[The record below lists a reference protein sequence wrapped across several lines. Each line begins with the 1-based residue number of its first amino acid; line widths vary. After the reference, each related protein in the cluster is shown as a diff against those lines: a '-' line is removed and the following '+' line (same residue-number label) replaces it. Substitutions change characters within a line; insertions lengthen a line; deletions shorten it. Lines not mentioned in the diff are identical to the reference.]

1 MIKYKLGELF
11 CGPGGFAEG
20 ARKAKGFEHVWA
32 NDIDRDAC
40 ETFQKHHPKCKV
52 IKGDVFKD
60 FIKKEMKNLKK
71 IDGLIFG
78 FPCNDFSMAGKKQG
92 LKGKYGPLYKAAC
105 EVLNFFKPTFFVAE
119 NVSAIAP
126 IFLEDKKRSTKQK
139 KYYKND
145 KTEKYLNFVKI
156 VTDLA
161 SCSPYGYR
169 VYVDKFKFEE
179 YGIPQTRHRQI
190 LVGYRGDID
199 SRDNIQYEK
208 PTKSER
214 KISSKEALEIGVP
227 DTNQNPKSLK
237 KAKNQEL
244 TKHSRDV
251 LKRLMN
257 TKEGQNVW
265 QIEDE
270 FGLPNV
276 KSARMSN
283 IYKKLESNK
292 PSYTVTGSGGGGTH
306 VYHYKENRA
315 LTNRERARLQ
325 TFDDKYDFLGNKEA
339 VRKQIG
345 MAVPVLAA
353 KKIMMQVRKSLE
365 PRPVKK
371 NIHHDIMVEPKGKEL
386 NITIKEKSNNQY
398 EFDY

>member
-1 MIKYKLGELF
+1 MIKLGEIF

-20 ARKAKGFEHVWA
+20 AKKAKGFKHVWA
-32 NDIDRDAC
+32 NDIDPDAC
-40 ETFQKHHPKCKV
+40 KTFKKHHQDCEV
-52 IKGDVFKD
+52 VQGDVYED
-60 FIKKEMKNLKK
+60 FIKDRMKKLKK

-78 FPCNDFSMAGKKQG
+78 FPCNDFSMAGKKQS

-105 EVLNFFKPTFFVAE
+105 EVLNYFKPTFFVAE
-119 NVSAIAP
+119 NVSAIMSP
-126 IFLEDKKRSTKQK
+126 LVFDPKKSTNG
-139 KYYKND
+139 KYHRIKAENS
-145 KTEKYLNFVKI
+145 EKYLNFKKI
-156 VTDLA
+156 ITDLA
-161 SCSPYGYR
+161 SCSPYGYK
-169 VYVDKFKFEE
+169 VYADKFKFEE
-179 YGIPQTRHRQI
+179 YGVPQTRHRQI
-190 LVGYRGDID
+190 LVGYRGDYELK
-199 SRDNIQYEK
+199 NNVQYETPK
-208 PTKSER
+208 KSEK

-227 DTNQNPKSLK
+227 DTNQNSKSLE

-244 TKHSRDV
+244 TKHSSDV

-265 QIEDE
+265 QLDDE

-353 KKIMMQVRKSLE
+353 KKIMIQVKKSLK
-365 PRPVKK
+365 PKSVKK

>member
-1 MIKYKLGELF
+1 
-11 CGPGGFAEG
+11 
-20 ARKAKGFEHVWA
+20 
-32 NDIDRDAC
+32 
-40 ETFQKHHPKCKV
+40 
-52 IKGDVFKD
+52 
-60 FIKKEMKNLKK
+60 
-71 IDGLIFG
+71 
-78 FPCNDFSMAGKKQG
+78 
-92 LKGKYGPLYKAAC
+92 
-105 EVLNFFKPTFFVAE
+105 
-119 NVSAIAP
+119 
-126 IFLEDKKRSTKQK
+126 
-139 KYYKND
+139 
-145 KTEKYLNFVKI
+145 
-156 VTDLA
+156 
-161 SCSPYGYR
+161 
-169 VYVDKFKFEE
+169 
-179 YGIPQTRHRQI
+179 
-190 LVGYRGDID
+190 
-199 SRDNIQYEK
+199 
-208 PTKSER
+208 
-214 KISSKEALEIGVP
+214 
-227 DTNQNPKSLK
+227 
-237 KAKNQEL
+237 
-244 TKHSRDV
+244 
-251 LKRLMN
+251 MN

-265 QIEDE
+265 QLDDE

-353 KKIMMQVRKSLE
+353 KKIMIQVKKSLK
-365 PRPVKK
+365 PKSVKR